1 MKLSQPP
8 TGKSETAYS
17 ARLFAAFA
25 LVALFSSLG
34 LDYLA
39 SRKGEKSYVFS
50 FLAPEKEAPEIPLSL
65 TQTVLPFLKESG
77 LPAGA
82 IQGGQEESAAPQVRV
97 SLSRD
102 VYTKLEPQLENLL
115 KEKGIPFE
123 KKEDQERTSYSWLL
137 RRGKSESLTLLFA
150 CPKPLPPKKEEAL
163 RLPPENVVAI
173 IIDDMGNSLE
183 ALQEIRALKRPV
195 TISILPLSTYAVETA
210 QIAHENGLEVMLH
223 LPGESLNHQEG
234 NDSAGGIIRSGMD
247 EKEIRTL
254 VEDSLGRV
262 PYVEGVNN
270 HMGSKI
276 TQDEPVMRTILEF
289 LRAKKLY
296 FLDSRTTRDS
306 IAYDLA
312 KKMGLRSAFRNVF
325 LDSTV
330 SLNFTRQKMTELC
343 RLSQRTGKAIGIGHP
358 FPETLRALKENI
370 GLLEKYRVR
379 PVFVSQVVEDPSA
392 E

>member
-1 MKLSQPP
+1 MKLSLHP
-8 TGKSETAYS
+8 TGKSENPHS

-25 LVALFSSLG
+25 LLALFSSLG

-50 FLAPEKEAPEIPLSL
+50 FRAPEKEAPEIPLSL
-65 TQTVLPFLKESG
+65 TQTILPFLEESG

-82 IQGGQEESAAPQVRV
+82 IQEGPEESAAPQVRV

-102 VYTKLEPQLENLL
+102 VYAKLEPQLENLL

-123 KKEDQERTSYSWLL
+123 KKEDQETTSYSWLL

-150 CPKPLPPKKEEAL
+150 CPKPLEEAP

-234 NDSAGGIIRSGMD
+234 TDPAGGIIRSGMD

-276 TQDEPVMRTILEF
+276 TQDESVMRPILEF

-296 FLDSRTTRDS
+296 FLDSRTSRDS

-358 FPETLRALKENI
+358 FPETLRALKENM

-379 PVFVSQVVEDPSA
+379 PVFVSQVIEDPSA

>member
-8 TGKSETAYS
+8 TGKSEKPYS

-25 LVALFSSLG
+25 LLAVLSSLG

-39 SRKGEKSYVFS
+39 SRKGEKSYLFS
-50 FLAPEKEAPEIPLSL
+50 SRAPAKEAPEIPLSL
-65 TQTVLPFLKESG
+65 TQTILPFLEESG

-82 IQGGQEESAAPQVRV
+82 IQESKVESGAPLV
-97 SLSRD
+97 SVILPRD
-102 VYTKLEPQLENLL
+102 VYAKIEPQLENLL
-115 KEKGIPFE
+115 KEKSILFE
-123 KKEDQERTSYSWLL
+123 KKEDLERTSYSWVL
-137 RRGKSESLTLLFA
+137 RRGKRESLTLLFSY
-150 CPKPLPPKKEEAL
+150 PKPPPPKKEEAL

-183 ALQEIRALKRPV
+183 ALQEIRALKTPV
-195 TISILPLSTYAVETA
+195 TISILPLSTYAIETA

-223 LPGESLNHQEG
+223 LPGESISHQEG
-234 NDSAGGIIRSGMD
+234 TEQMGGVIRSGMN
-247 EKEIRTL
+247 EKEIKTL

-276 TQDEPVMRTILEF
+276 TQDEPVMRPILEL
-289 LRAKKLY
+289 LREKKLY
-296 FLDSRTTRDS
+296 FLDSRTSRDS

-330 SLNFTRQKMTELC
+330 GVNFTRQKITELC

-370 GLLEKYRVR
+370 GLLEKHKIK
-379 PVFVSQVVEDPSA
+379 PVLVSQVIED
-392 E
+392 

>member
-8 TGKSETAYS
+8 TGKSENPYS

-25 LVALFSSLG
+25 LLALFSSLG

-39 SRKGEKSYVFS
+39 SRKGEKSYLFS
-50 FLAPEKEAPEIPLSL
+50 FLAPAKEAPEIPLSL
-65 TQTVLPFLKESG
+65 TQTILPFLEESG

-82 IQGGQEESAAPQVRV
+82 IQESKEESGAPLV
-97 SLSRD
+97 SVTLPRD
-102 VYTKLEPQLENLL
+102 VYAKIEPQLENLL
-115 KEKGIPFE
+115 KEKSIPFK
-123 KKEDQERTSYSWLL
+123 KKEDLERTSYSWLL
-137 RRGKSESLTLLFA
+137 RRGKRESLTLLFS
-150 CPKPLPPKKEEAL
+150 CPKPPPPKKEEAL
-163 RLPPENVVAI
+163 RRPPENVVAI

-195 TISILPLSTYAVETA
+195 TISILPLSTYPIETA

-223 LPGESLNHQEG
+223 LPGESINHQEG
-234 NDSAGGIIRSGMD
+234 TEQMGGIIRSGMN
-247 EKEIRTL
+247 EKEIKTL

-270 HMGSKI
+270 HMGSRI
-276 TQDEPVMRTILEF
+276 TQEEPVMRPILEF

-296 FLDSRTTRDS
+296 FLDSRTSRDS

-330 SLNFTRQKMTELC
+330 GVNFTRQKITELC

-370 GLLEKYRVR
+370 GLLEKYKVKA
-379 PVFVSQVVEDPSA
+379 VLVSQVIED
-392 E
+392 